1 MTDQTKFLLTE
12 KDIPKFWYNI
22 QADLPQP
29 LPPVLNPGTGEPIG
43 PDDLAPLFPMELIM
57 QEVSQER
64 EIEIPQPVRSLSLIH
79 I

>member
-12 KDIPKFWYNI
+12 ADIPKTWYNI
-22 QADLPQP
+22 QADLPTPAPPP
-29 LPPVLNPGTGEPIG
+29 LHPGTGQPIG

-64 EIEIPQPVRSLSLIH
+64 EIDIPCLLYTSPSPRD
-79 I
+79 